1 MVPNNIVHVC
11 INDWFEHGNQCLYS
25 TFLFKV
31 FPRITSLGLNEQE
44 LAFISRVLTAPRHD
58 ELMRDDGQPDLT
70 VVTDT
75 LTWLLQTSGH
85 SKSNAR
91 SRLTRIHFHSLS
103 FHLIATEAGVW
114 LNSIEAVAA
123 GAFIASRQACEHK
136 FEPDQL
142 EMRLSQE
149 LTFYSGATTTQFQPD
164 NPISE
169 FTHKGYSFAFSPVL
183 VCLNPEKT
191 VGLGDAI
198 SATGLLY
205 SQFVIDDT
213 EYARSRISSK
223 G

>member
-1 MVPNNIVHVC
+1 MFIHILSV
-11 INDWFEHGNQCLYS
+11 FQ
-25 TFLFKV
+25 V

-44 LAFISRVLTAPRHD
+44 LAFVSRVLVAPHHD
-58 ELMRDDGQPDLT
+58 QLMRDDGQPDLT

-85 SKSNAR
+85 SKTNAR

-103 FHLIATEAGVW
+103 FHLVATAAGVW
-114 LNSIEAVAA
+114 LNSFEAVAA
-123 GAFIASRQACEHK
+123 GAFIAGRQACEHK

-142 EMRLSQE
+142 EMRLSPE
-149 LTFYSGATTTQFQPD
+149 LNFYSGATTRQFEPD
-164 NPISE
+164 RPISE
-169 FTHKGYSFAFSPVL
+169 FTHEGYSFAFSPVL

-205 SQFVIDDT
+205 SQFSIDGT